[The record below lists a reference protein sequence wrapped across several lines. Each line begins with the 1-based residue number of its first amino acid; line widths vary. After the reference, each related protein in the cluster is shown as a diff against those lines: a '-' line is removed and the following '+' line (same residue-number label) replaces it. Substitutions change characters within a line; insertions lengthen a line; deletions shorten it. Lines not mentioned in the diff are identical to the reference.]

1 MKAAAR
7 TRRLA
12 LAASVLFLSG
22 CVSTSFHPAPGFAQR
37 EGPPVSPESVL
48 LLSSA
53 PSRPYVALGEIEAWI
68 SGFPSNDTA
77 LRKTREAAA
86 AVGAGA
92 GRAGWAAPPGP
103 SAHSRRPCSTVAASS
118 WVKLLMRSCDM
129 PAPGIVAS
137 GAAGAAEAG
146 GATGAAAAGAAGA
159 GAAEAAGVGV
169 AAGAGAVTTGAAAA
183 ATAGASS

>member
-12 LAASVLFLSG
+12 PAASVLFLSG

-86 AVGAGA
+86 AVGADAVIKSA
-92 GRAGWAAPPGP
+92 GNLFAEEQGIEGESVSPRTVSFTVTAIRYTGP
-103 SAHSRRPCSTVAASS
+103 AQVSP
-118 WVKLLMRSCDM
+118 
-129 PAPGIVAS
+129 
-137 GAAGAAEAG
+137 
-146 GATGAAAAGAAGA
+146 
-159 GAAEAAGVGV
+159 
-169 AAGAGAVTTGAAAA
+169 
-183 ATAGASS
+183 